1 MTLKGMFLWRGGV
14 KCGGGNAWK
23 TGGGEHFLWKS
34 VLLLGTGE
42 QWQRRDEN
50 VEKKRKALFFVFL
63 SVFKNEDITASV
75 YMDVNDQNV
84 LHNIFWTL
92 EKIDTW
98 EFSL

>member
-1 MTLKGMFLWRGGV
+1 M
-14 KCGGGNAWK
+14 
-23 TGGGEHFLWKS
+23 
-34 VLLLGTGE
+34 
-42 QWQRRDEN
+42 
-50 VEKKRKALFFVFL
+50 EKKRKALFFVFL